1 MSNSS
6 LRELR
11 IKRKR
16 TEDPIKTLVI
26 EDRKVKRSK
35 STHFVYKLAKTD
47 EKGVANSKVLVQTAN
62 TKNPSHKTF
71 SLGKGEEKEPEVTAE
86 LLDMVNE
93 YLNIHKEENT
103 SKPLKRR
110 QSTDPVNTE
119 RPNFSSSKEENGSSD
134 YVYDVYYIDKVPL
147 SSTELSN
154 PDIGYL
160 KLADEDLDLI
170 PDEDSDD
177 EFDGNYDD
185 EDSNSENY
193 FANDY
198 PEDEDGGYDDEEY
211 LDSEERTAEEEDELD
226 MASDGDAIPSDD
238 QDDQYQIA
246 HDRKKFKH
254 DDYVQENGLNSD
266 SQFSSLYEDMLKNS
280 NAGPINLLDNLSGS
294 QLTSANAAEDAD
306 DEEYEKQNFFPGEED
321 DELANYRD
329 KIFHRLNKM
338 IQEKDD
344 QK

>member
-1 MSNSS
+1 
-6 LRELR
+6 
-11 IKRKR
+11 
-16 TEDPIKTLVI
+16 
-26 EDRKVKRSK
+26 
-35 STHFVYKLAKTD
+35 
-47 EKGVANSKVLVQTAN
+47 
-62 TKNPSHKTF
+62 
-71 SLGKGEEKEPEVTAE
+71 
-86 LLDMVNE
+86 
-93 YLNIHKEENT
+93 
-103 SKPLKRR
+103 
-110 QSTDPVNTE
+110 
-119 RPNFSSSKEENGSSD
+119 
-134 YVYDVYYIDKVPL
+134 
-147 SSTELSN
+147 
-154 PDIGYL
+154 
-160 KLADEDLDLI
+160 
-170 PDEDSDD
+170 
-177 EFDGNYDD
+177 
-185 EDSNSENY
+185 
-193 FANDY
+193 
-198 PEDEDGGYDDEEY
+198 
-211 LDSEERTAEEEDELD
+211 

-338 IQEKDD
+338 IQEKDG